1 VSAGG
6 TFVLKLFATL
16 ARVAFGFALAS
27 FAAGLVMVL
36 FVNTPAEVLAQPASR
51 LPETASETFDLALLT
66 GTHAAIFSAAF
77 VLIAAGLGET
87 FSIRSL
93 AFYLIAG
100 LAIALLG
107 FAAQFSSE
115 VAGQPTILNNYA
127 LKAFVATGSFAGF
140 VYWLA
145 SGQFAGRPPEETSE
159 AASVEAVT
167 SQTAEASIKAVGSS
181 DDDETTRVVSDSEPD
196 AVPKKRYGSL
206 LSRLKFQKRNTEESP
221 SDEEPTQSDDEENA
235 SAETP
240 AALPEQPN
248 TANTLKP
255 RDADA

>member
-51 LPETASETFDLALLT
+51 LPDTASETFDLALLT
-66 GTHAAIFSAAF
+66 ATHTFIFSAAF
-77 VLIAAGLGET
+77 VLIVAGLGEW
-87 FSIRSL
+87 FSIRALS
-93 AFYLIAG
+93 FYLIAG

-115 VAGQPTILNNYA
+115 VAGQPTVLNNYA
-127 LKAFVATGSFAGF
+127 LKAFLTTGFFAGF

-145 SGQFAGRPPEETSE
+145 SGQFAGRPPEDRSD
-159 AASVEAVT
+159 AEAVPL
-167 SQTAEASIKAVGSS
+167 SQGPAEVAEPSN
-181 DDDETTRVVSDSEPD
+181 DDETSAVVTNSDTGAE
-196 AVPKKRYGSL
+196 PKKRYGSL
-206 LSRLKFQKRNTEESP
+206 LSRLKFQKRTGAERPPDNEPASP
-221 SDEEPTQSDDEENA
+221 DDDATRNPQEATASPDRPTATGTDKQSDENA
-235 SAETP
+235 
-240 AALPEQPN
+240 
-248 TANTLKP
+248 
-255 RDADA
+255 

>member
-6 TFVLKLFATL
+6 ASLLKLIATL

-66 GTHAAIFSAAF
+66 ATHAAIFSAAF
-77 VLIAAGLGET
+77 VMITAGLGEA

-115 VAGQPTILNNYA
+115 VAGQPTVLNNYA
-127 LKAFVATGSFAGF
+127 LKAFLTTGFFAGF

-145 SGQFAGRPPEETSE
+145 SGQFAGRPPDVTSDAATSE
-159 AASVEAVT
+159 TAT
-167 SQTAEASIKAVGSS
+167 SQAATEPVKNVESS
-181 DDDETTRVVSDSEPD
+181 DDDETISAAGDSEPN
-196 AVPKKRYGSL
+196 AEPKKRYASL
-206 LSRLKFQKRNTEESP
+206 LSRLKIQKRNTDESS
-221 SDEEPTQSDDEENA
+221 SDEGSENL
-235 SAETP
+235 T
-240 AALPEQPN
+240 ALPEQPN
-248 TANTLKP
+248 TADTRKP
-255 RDADA
+255 SDAEA

>member
-1 VSAGG
+1 VV
-6 TFVLKLFATL
+6 VLKLFASL

-66 GTHAAIFSAAF
+66 ATHTAIFAVTF
-77 VLIAAGLGET
+77 VLIVAGLGEWL
-87 FSIRSL
+87 SIRALS
-93 AFYLIAG
+93 FYLIAG

-115 VAGQPTILNNYA
+115 VAGQPTVFNNYA
-127 LKAFVATGSFAGF
+127 LKAFLTTGFFAGF

-145 SGQFAGRPPEETSE
+145 SGQFAGRPPEDGTP
-159 AASVEAVT
+159 AEAVAPSEGPT
-167 SQTAEASIKAVGSS
+167 QIAEPSN
-181 DDDETTRVVSDSEPD
+181 DDETSAVVTDAEAG

-206 LSRLKFQKRNTEESP
+206 LSRLKIQKSRHAESPPDDEPVSPDDEATSNPEETTASPDLPNASGTGKP
-221 SDEEPTQSDDEENA
+221 SDE
-235 SAETP
+235 
-240 AALPEQPN
+240 
-248 TANTLKP
+248 
-255 RDADA
+255 DA

>member
-1 VSAGG
+1 M
-6 TFVLKLFATL
+6 LKLFASL

-66 GTHAAIFSAAF
+66 ATHAAIFAVTF
-77 VLIAAGLGET
+77 VLIVAGLGEWL
-87 FSIRSL
+87 SIRALS
-93 AFYLIAG
+93 FYLIAG

-115 VAGQPTILNNYA
+115 VAGQPTVFNNYA
-127 LKAFVATGSFAGF
+127 LKAFLTTGFFAGF

-145 SGQFAGRPPEETSE
+145 SGQFAGRPPEDGS
-159 AASVEAVT
+159 AAEAVAPSEGPT
-167 SQTAEASIKAVGSS
+167 QIAEPSN
-181 DDDETTRVVSDSEPD
+181 DDETSAVVTDPEAG

-206 LSRLKFQKRNTEESP
+206 LSRLKIQKSRHAESPPDGETVSPDDEATSNPEETTASPDLPNASGTGKP
-221 SDEEPTQSDDEENA
+221 SDE
-235 SAETP
+235 
-240 AALPEQPN
+240 
-248 TANTLKP
+248 
-255 RDADA
+255 DA